1 MVTYGQIGPL
11 SGDLE
16 AKLRLVVD
24 FAPKLR
30 AAGVSTLTVEGM
42 SMTLVDVAPPV
53 VDDSKPGDAESE
65 PPVEEDLDT
74 YGLPPGARLPGFTR
88 PEDLE

>member
-30 AAGVSTLTVEGM
+30 AAGVASLTVDGVTM
-42 SMTLVDVAPPV
+42 ALVDVAPPAADATPDAPAPEPAAE
-53 VDDSKPGDAESE
+53 DDPE
-65 PPVEEDLDT
+65 T
-74 YGLPPGARLPGFTR
+74 YGRPPGSRPPGFTR